1 MKLLKILAAVLLA
14 LLALISTVIAAIF
27 LKNKRRVKRAA
38 RRLTPE
44 VATINMKGR
53 RYRDLNNNGRM
64 DVYED
69 SSRPIEERVEDLL
82 RQMTLAEKAGLMMQ
96 PMISAGKE
104 GELVEMPNFMMSAGT
119 SEMVVNREIKHFNIV
134 NADSILEMAIWHN
147 NIQKLAEKTRLGIPV
162 TISSDPRHSAS
173 DVPGTSISTEG
184 FSQWPDPM
192 GLAAARDET
201 LVEQFGDIARQ
212 EYLAVGIRAALHPM
226 ADLAT
231 EPRWAR
237 ISGTFG
243 EDAGIASKLTAAYI
257 RGFQNGSDGVGPQ
270 SVSCMVKHFPG
281 GGPQKDGWDPHF
293 SYGRDQAYPG
303 DNFDYHLPPFEAAF
317 AAGVEQVMPYY
328 GIPVG
333 QTNEDVGMAFNREI
347 ITGLLRE
354 KYGFEGVICSDW
366 MIAESQKLMDAVP
379 VMQATAWGVEHLSVR
394 ERYQKA
400 LNAGIDQFGGQL
412 NPQHIIDL
420 VRDGEIAEERLDESV
435 RRILR
440 LKFKLGL
447 FDNPYID
454 IDALPGRTGTDDF
467 MQAGVEAQRRS
478 VVLLKNEGDL
488 LPLNGRPKLYI
499 ENIKPETA
507 ELYADLVEDPQ
518 EADMAILRLVTPY
531 EKPRGKGF
539 LERFFHQG
547 DLDFKSPEKERIL
560 AILNSVPT
568 VVDIYLDRAAVFPEI
583 AAAAQAVFGTFG
595 VTDEVLLQ
603 GVFGQFKPAGK
614 LPVELPS
621 SMDAVRAQKEDVP
634 YDSENPLFVF
644 GFGLTY
650 R

>member
-1 MKLLKILAAVLLA
+1 
-14 LLALISTVIAAIF
+14 
-27 LKNKRRVKRAA
+27 
-38 RRLTPE
+38 
-44 VATINMKGR
+44 
-53 RYRDLNNNGRM
+53 
-64 DVYED
+64 
-69 SSRPIEERVEDLL
+69 
-82 RQMTLAEKAGLMMQ
+82 MMQ

-104 GELVEMPNFMMSAGT
+104 GELVEMPNFMMPAGT
-119 SEMVVNREIKHFNIV
+119 SEMVVNRDIKHFNIV
-134 NADSILEMAIWHN
+134 TADSTLDMAIWHN

-184 FSQWPDPM
+184 FSQWPDPL
-192 GLAAARDET
+192 GLAAASDEA

-237 ISGTFG
+237 MSGTFG
-243 EDAGIASKLTAAYI
+243 EDGELAAKLTAAYI
-257 RGFQNGSDGVGPQ
+257 RGFQNGGDGVGPQ

-333 QTNEDVGMAFNREI
+333 QTSEDVGMAFNKEI

-354 KYGFEGVICSDW
+354 KYGFDGVICSDW
-366 MIAESQKLMDAVP
+366 MIAESHKLLDAAA
-379 VMQATAWGVEHLSVR
+379 VMKPTAWGVEHLSVK

-400 LNAGIDQFGGQL
+400 LNAGIDQFGGQI
-412 NPQHIIDL
+412 NPQPIIDL
-420 VRDGEIAEERLDESV
+420 VHDGEVSEERLDESV

-454 IDALPGRTGTDDF
+454 VDALPGRAGTIDF
-467 MQAGVEAQRRS
+467 MQAGAEAQRRS

-488 LPLNGRPKLYI
+488 LPLNGRPKLYV

-507 ELYADLVEDPQ
+507 ELYADLVDDPQ
-518 EADMAILRLVTPY
+518 QADLAILRLGTPY

-603 GVFGQFKPAGK
+603 AVLGHFKPGGK

-634 YDSENPLFVF
+634 YDSENPLFAF

-650 R
+650 P